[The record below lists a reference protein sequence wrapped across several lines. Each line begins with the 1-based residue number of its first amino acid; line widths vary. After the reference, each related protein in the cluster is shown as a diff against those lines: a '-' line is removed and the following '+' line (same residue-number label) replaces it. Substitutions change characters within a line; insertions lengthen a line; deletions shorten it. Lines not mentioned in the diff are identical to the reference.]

1 MGVSMGPRY
10 YDQVIVPSSPY
21 YYPQP
26 RRIIVVNRPING
38 MMPVLPPQFVPI
50 HPNQRVLISP
60 HPIIM
65 GPHGPMI
72 IRKKEKKTIDNLADY
87 IDEQSLTKDMLE
99 KGEQKNCSICLEDFV
114 VGDKIIYLP
123 CFHYY
128 HSKCIEKWMHN
139 SDKCPLCNNEIK
151 FT

>member
-1 MGVSMGPRY
+1 MGPRY
-10 YDQVIVPSSPY
+10 YDPVIVPSSPY

-38 MMPVLPPQFVPI
+38 VMPVLPPQFVPV

-72 IRKKEKKTIDNLADY
+72 IKKKRKKDD
-87 IDEQSLTKDMLE
+87 
-99 KGEQKNCSICLEDFV
+99 
-114 VGDKIIYLP
+114 
-123 CFHYY
+123 
-128 HSKCIEKWMHN
+128 W
-139 SDKCPLCNNEIK
+139 
-151 FT
+151 